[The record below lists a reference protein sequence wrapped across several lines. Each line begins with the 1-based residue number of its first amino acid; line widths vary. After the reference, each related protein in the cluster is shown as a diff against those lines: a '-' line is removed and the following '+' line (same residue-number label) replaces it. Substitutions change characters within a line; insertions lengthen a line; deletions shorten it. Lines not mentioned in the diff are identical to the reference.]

1 MQLVNVERMERSQRR
16 VHGRLCKIMV
26 ILKIPSWRMLLN
38 WLLSRHRSAPNCS
51 IASMEKAWKLAKKW
65 WVKIQINIIKLV
77 YICYLQIFNTLSLSE
92 RVFGVMMVL
101 PLLKIFLTYFCF
113 SAKTVN
119 YIRGSCDKFYPQLNI
134 SGKHIEAFVKVISMT
149 DMLLLNLLSE
159 YVCHFILQIKMK
171 GKGLKKIWN
180 FLDLVRLK
188 TWKIWKINFLF
199 CSKMILGKFE
209 QWQLVITFYL

>member
-1 MQLVNVERMERSQRR
+1 MRR
-16 VHGRLCKIMV
+16 YPKIMYTFA
-26 ILKIPSWRMLLN
+26 ICKYLI
-38 WLLSRHRSAPNCS
+38 HYF
-51 IASMEKAWKLAKKW
+51 
-65 WVKIQINIIKLV
+65 WV
-77 YICYLQIFNTLSLSE
+77 SLSE

-101 PLLKIFLTYFCF
+101 PSSKLKIFLTYFCF

-149 DMLLLNLLSE
+149 YMLLLNLLSE
-159 YVCHFILQIKMK
+159 YICHFILQIKIK

-180 FLDLVRLK
+180 FPDLVRLK

-209 QWQLVITFYL
+209 HWQLVITFYL

>member
-1 MQLVNVERMERSQRR
+1 MKKHLRNVERMERSQRR

-26 ILKIPSWRMLLN
+26 ILIIPSWRMLLN

-65 WVKIQINIIKLV
+65 WVKIQINIIKLLSEEIPKNYV

-101 PLLKIFLTYFCF
+101 PSSKLKIFLTYFCF

-134 SGKHIEAFVKVISMT
+134 SGKLIESFVKVNFKDRYAVTEI
-149 DMLLLNLLSE
+149 LRVYLS
-159 YVCHFILQIKMK
+159 
-171 GKGLKKIWN
+171 
-180 FLDLVRLK
+180 FL
-188 TWKIWKINFLF
+188 T
-199 CSKMILGKFE
+199 
-209 QWQLVITFYL
+209 

>member
-1 MQLVNVERMERSQRR
+1 MKKHLRNVERMERSQRR

-65 WVKIQINIIKLV
+65 WVKIQINIIKLLSEEIPKNYV

-101 PLLKIFLTYFCF
+101 PSSKLT
-113 SAKTVN
+113 
-119 YIRGSCDKFYPQLNI
+119 
-134 SGKHIEAFVKVISMT
+134 
-149 DMLLLNLLSE
+149 
-159 YVCHFILQIKMK
+159 FILREALRKKTANFMISCKKVGRWQTQNINSFLKEIMTR
-171 GKGLKKIWN
+171 GLVPES
-180 FLDLVRLK
+180 LVRKFNFYIFHNYLK
-188 TWKIWKINFLF
+188 VGGCLYLDCFVIN
-199 CSKMILGKFE
+199 IY
-209 QWQLVITFYL
+209 VIIR

>member
-1 MQLVNVERMERSQRR
+1 
-16 VHGRLCKIMV
+16 
-26 ILKIPSWRMLLN
+26 MLLN

-65 WVKIQINIIKLV
+65 WVKIQINIIKLLSEEIPKNYV

-101 PLLKIFLTYFCF
+101 PSSKLKIFLTYFCF

-119 YIRGSCDKFYPQLNI
+119 YIQGSCDKFYPQLNI

-159 YVCHFILQIKMK
+159 YICHFILQIKIK

-180 FLDLVRLK
+180 FPDLVRLK

>member
-1 MQLVNVERMERSQRR
+1 
-16 VHGRLCKIMV
+16 
-26 ILKIPSWRMLLN
+26 MLLN

-65 WVKIQINIIKLV
+65 WVKIQINIIKLLSEEIPKNYV

-101 PLLKIFLTYFCF
+101 PSSKLKIFLTYFCF

-119 YIRGSCDKFYPQLNI
+119 YIQGSCDKFYPQLNI

-159 YVCHFILQIKMK
+159 YICHFILQIKIK

-180 FLDLVRLK
+180 FPDLDKPK

-199 CSKMILGKFE
+199 CSKIWAMTM
-209 QWQLVITFYL
+209 VITFYL